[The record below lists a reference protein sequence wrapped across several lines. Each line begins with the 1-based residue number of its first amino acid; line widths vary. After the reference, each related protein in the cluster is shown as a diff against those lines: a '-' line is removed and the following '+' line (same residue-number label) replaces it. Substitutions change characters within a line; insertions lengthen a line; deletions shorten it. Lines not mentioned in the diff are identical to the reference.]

1 MISGIERE
9 RGEIVASPN
18 EYVYYEEEEEA
29 CGSWWWLAGWVVILC
44 EKIVPRRILGE
55 GEK

>member
-1 MISGIERE
+1 MIPGIERE

-29 CGSWWWLAGWVVILC
+29 CGIGGGFAVILC

-55 GEK
+55 GIK